1 MGQQSLVMNAW
12 CQSRLASVTW
22 FQILTSYF
30 VFSRIFTCILS
41 DSGAPLSPEE
51 FAALYGFGGYVSNIF
66 PQGFC
71 VFRIRQCTVEPR
83 FNEVAGDRPNLFVK
97 SRVRYIEN
105 LDITNLRG
113 NDQNVRYIEV
123 IVNDWFVTQVTSVT
137 QFNAI
142 FVTQKCRVLRCN
154 SLSMVAFSSNSFH
167 FWADAQLLFTKERH
181 FQSSDLKMLQH
192 GGYTE
197 SEEVN
202 RTNKRQRR

>member
-1 MGQQSLVMNAW
+1 MFCFNFIREHFYISNCFPVYN
-12 CQSRLASVTW
+12 
-22 FQILTSYF
+22 
-30 VFSRIFTCILS
+30 LS
-41 DSGAPLSPEE
+41 NVLI
-51 FAALYGFGGYVSNIF
+51 Y
-66 PQGFC
+66 
-71 VFRIRQCTVEPR
+71 TVEPR

-97 SRVRYIEN
+97 WRVRYIEN

-154 SLSMVAFSSNSFH
+154 SLSMVAFSSNYFH

-192 GGYTE
+192 RGYTE
-197 SEEVN
+197 N
-202 RTNKRQRR
+202 CLCKQGNGL